1 MTSPTTTPAW
11 DALLALSALMQT
23 PATLA
28 NTAASAIKPIEM
40 AAAESTTEDAA
51 EGTDKASPKGSIYA
65 DFSRH
70 SIGHECLAA
79 LLALAE
85 QMQLGKKRDE
95 MFAGAPIN
103 VTEARCVLHTALRA
117 DSRNTT
123 PLLVDG
129 VDVRPL
135 IAAELK
141 KMESFSNSVRSGKRR
156 GISGQTFTD
165 VVNIGIGG
173 SYLGPAFVC
182 SALAETPATADTTDT
197 AGNENSPRVHFVANI
212 DGANLEQ
219 VLAHLNPA
227 TTLFTVTSKTF
238 TTDETMTNARSA
250 EAWLVAALGADA
262 VPAHFVAITA
272 NSSAAKKVGYTD
284 ETIFTFWDWV
294 GGRYSLWSAAGLP
307 IALAYGYAQF
317 AELLA
322 GARDMDHHFC
332 TAPPAQNLPVMLA
345 LTGIW
350 NRNFLNST
358 AHAVLPYA
366 ERLKL
371 LPNHLQQVEMESTGK
386 SVDLDGNA
394 VTYSTCP
401 VIFGEVGT
409 NGQHSF
415 HQLLHQGSEAISA
428 DILLVAE
435 PQSRFK
441 GHHEKLLANGI
452 AQADALWQGKSTE
465 AAFADLAGKNLS
477 ADRQHFLAAHRTYP
491 GKRPVT
497 VLVLPKINAY
507 CVGALAAMYE
517 HKVFTQGTIW
527 NIGAFDQWGVELG
540 KSIATAL
547 LPIFGEPVESAPAH
561 LQSLLKH
568 LRDPR

>member
-1 MTSPTTTPAW
+1 MTSPTTTTAW
-11 DALLALSALMQT
+11 DALIAIAASAR
-23 PATLA
+23 ASVRASAAIA
-28 NTAASAIKPIEM
+28 NSAASAIKPIEM
-40 AAAESTTEDAA
+40 VVPQSTA
-51 EGTDKASPKGSIYA
+51 EGGLDDTAKSPIFA

-70 SIGHECLAA
+70 AIDQECLNA
-79 LLALAE
+79 LSALAE
-85 QMQLGKKRDE
+85 QMEVGKKRDA
-95 MFAGAPIN
+95 MFAGSAIN
-103 VTEARCVLHTALRA
+103 VTEERCVLHTALRA
-117 DSRNTT
+117 DPRNTT

-135 IAAELK
+135 ILAELK
-141 KMESFSNSVRSGKRR
+141 KMENFSSAVRSGRRR
-156 GISGQTFTD
+156 GISGQAFTD

-182 SALAETPATADTTDT
+182 TALAGAPANAD
-197 AGNENSPRVHFVANI
+197 ASRNKSSPRVHFVANI

-219 VLAHLNPA
+219 VLAGLNPA

-238 TTDETMTNARSA
+238 TTDETMTNACSA

-272 NSSAAKKVGYTD
+272 NPTLAKRAGYTD

-307 IALAYGYAQF
+307 IALAGGYAQF
-317 AELLA
+317 ADLLA

-332 TAPPAQNLPVMLA
+332 DTPPAQNLPMMLA

-350 NRNFLNST
+350 NRNFLNLT

-366 ERLKL
+366 ERLRL

-415 HQLLHQGSEAISA
+415 HQLLHQSTDAISA

-435 PQSRFK
+435 PQSGLK

-452 AQADALWQGKSTE
+452 AQADALWQGRSTE
-465 AAFADLAGKNLS
+465 AAFTDLAGKNLS
-477 ADRQHFLAAHRTYP
+477 DDQQHFLAAHRACP
-491 GKRPVT
+491 GRRPVT

-507 CVGALAAMYE
+507 YVGALAAMYE
-517 HKVFTQGTIW
+517 HKVFTQGAIW
-527 NIGAFDQWGVELG
+527 NVGTFDQWGVELG
-540 KSIATAL
+540 KSIATSL
-547 LPIFGEPVESAPAH
+547 LPMLSEPVESAAEH
-561 LQSLLKH
+561 LQLLLEH
-568 LRDPR
+568 LRTSH